1 MAQDHWSNEAISL
14 FTVEGERKYL
24 TLNERRRFLA
34 ALPVLKSE
42 SDRTFCEMI
51 FYTGCRP
58 SEALSLT
65 AMQIDIDESM
75 VIIRSLK
82 KRGKKKNST
91 FRPVPVPREFM
102 ARLDEVHNLRALKAG
117 TDRGA
122 NTRIWAFSRTTG
134 WDRVHSV
141 MDAAGLDG
149 IKACG
154 RGLRHAYG
162 VGAAIAEVPT
172 DKIQGWLGHEDAAA
186 TAVYTQMASQ
196 ESHAIASRMW
206 QEVLG

>member
-14 FTVEGERKYL
+14 FSCEGERKYL
-24 TLNERRRFLA
+24 TLKERRRFLA
-34 ALPVLKSE
+34 ALPILKSA

-65 AMQIDIDESM
+65 AMQIDVDESM

-82 KRGKKKNST
+82 KRGRKKNST

-102 ARLDEVHNLRALKAG
+102 DRLDRVHNLRALKSAP
-117 TDRGA
+117 DRGA
-122 NTRIWAFSRTTG
+122 DARLWTFSRTTG

-141 MDAAGLDG
+141 MAAAGLDG

-154 RGLRHAYG
+154 RGLRHSYG
-162 VGAAIAEVPT
+162 VGAAVAEVPA
-172 DKIQGWLGHEDAAA
+172 DKIQGWLGHEDAAT
-186 TAVYTQMASQ
+186 TAIYMQMAAQ
-196 ESHAIASRMW
+196 ESHVVASRMW
-206 QEVLG
+206 QEVSG